1 MFYSVL
7 SKHSTDNNIPLWLSE
22 KNYFWAPVSWLW
34 GFSQSLRLKEWD
46 HGRPKRV
53 KNSEKKTNSKF
64 SWLPSIKFGWNVCE
78 QNACWLLKC
87 QKVFYGSCRNFGKKI
102 KFNLDLLSKRVI
114 WSTVMLFEAYF
125 FYFFPKQARWNLT
138 KILENHLWAYCE
150 SNHRHW

>member
-7 SKHSTDNNIPLWLSE
+7 SKHSSDNNIPLWLPE
-22 KNYFWAPVSWLW
+22 KKYFWAPVSWLW
-34 GFSQSLRLKEWD
+34 GFSQSLRLKEWA

-87 QKVFYGSCRNFGKKI
+87 QKVFHGSCRNFGKKI

-125 FYFFPKQARWNLT
+125 FIFFQNKHG
-138 KILENHLWAYCE
+138 KI
-150 SNHRHW
+150 

>member
-1 MFYSVL
+1 MTLGKKLFL
-7 SKHSTDNNIPLWLSE
+7 SASFMTLRFFAKFEAQRVRPWSTKKS
-22 KNYFWAPVSWLW
+22 KK
-34 GFSQSLRLKEWD
+34 LR
-46 HGRPKRV
+46 
-53 KNSEKKTNSKF
+53 KKTNSKF

-125 FYFFPKQARWNLT
+125 FLFFSKTSTVKFNGDFRESSMS
-138 KILENHLWAYCE
+138 ILWVKSSSLIRELMT
-150 SNHRHW
+150 SS